1 VTYGDLQSNVVAL
14 LNRRDCS
21 SALTTMFIQQAIQK
35 IQRSLR
41 VPAMEK
47 SIVATVGSLFTD
59 GLQVPGD
66 LLQLIA
72 ITDEDC
78 GLELKRGTLPQALA
92 LQKNAAPTGRP
103 QLFTRRG
110 AKFLIAPIPA
120 QGKNIRMDYY
130 AQFKPLVNLAD
141 TNVLTDIAPDLL
153 LQGALVFA
161 CTHFNDKRKDGFTA
175 DYNATIDDI
184 NMQAARDELTGN
196 AQIAPALHFDDED
209 Y

>member
-1 VTYGDLQSNVVAL
+1 MTYGDLQSNVVAL

-21 SALTTMFIQQAIQK
+21 TALVTMFLQQATQK

-72 ITDEDC
+72 ITDDDT
-78 GLELKRGTLPQALA
+78 GLELKRGTLQQALP
-92 LQKNAAPTGRP
+92 LQKYDASGCPK
-103 QLFTRRG
+103 LFTRRG
-110 AKFLIAPIPA
+110 AKFLIAPLPA
-120 QGKNIRMDYY
+120 QGKSIRMDYY
-130 AQFKPLVNLAD
+130 AQFKPLVNTTD

-153 LQGALVFA
+153 MQGALVFA

-184 NMQAARDELTGN
+184 NMQAARDELTAN

-209 Y
+209 F